1 MNTNAYVYINTFLPV
16 YILLTN
22 CLLTKYVYI
31 INVYIIILTNDNYNN
46 YSEANT
52 NSTNSIISDNNS
64 IIISDNIKNE
74 YKWSNGITKIALWE

>member
-1 MNTNAYVYINTFLPV
+1 MNTNEYIYINTFLSV

-31 INVYIIILTNDNYNN
+31 INVYIIILTDDIYNN

-52 NSTNSIISDNNS
+52 NSTNSIIVLSVV
-64 IIISDNIKNE
+64 IIV
-74 YKWSNGITKIALWE
+74 

>member
-31 INVYIIILTNDNYNN
+31 INVYIIILTDDIYNN

-52 NSTNSIISDNNS
+52 NSTNSIIVLSVV
-64 IIISDNIKNE
+64 IIV
-74 YKWSNGITKIALWE
+74 

>member
-31 INVYIIILTNDNYNN
+31 INVYIIILTDDKYNN

-52 NSTNSIISDNNS
+52 NSTNSIIVLSVV
-64 IIISDNIKNE
+64 IIV
-74 YKWSNGITKIALWE
+74 

>member
-31 INVYIIILTNDNYNN
+31 INIYIIILSDDIYNN

-52 NSTNSIISDNNS
+52 NSTNGIIVLSVV
-64 IIISDNIKNE
+64 IIV
-74 YKWSNGITKIALWE
+74 

>member
-31 INVYIIILTNDNYNN
+31 INVYIIILSDDIYNN

-52 NSTNSIISDNNS
+52 NSTNGIIVLSVV
-64 IIISDNIKNE
+64 IIV
-74 YKWSNGITKIALWE
+74 

>member
-31 INVYIIILTNDNYNN
+31 INVYIIILTDDIYNN

-52 NSTNSIISDNNS
+52 NSSNSIIVLSVV
-64 IIISDNIKNE
+64 IIVLSEVLFKKNT
-74 YKWSNGITKIALWE
+74 NGITRIEL

>member
-1 MNTNAYVYINTFLPV
+1 MNINVYVYINTFLPV

-31 INVYIIILTNDNYNN
+31 INVYIIILTDDIYNN

-52 NSTNSIISDNNS
+52 NSTNSIIVLSVV
-64 IIISDNIKNE
+64 IIV
-74 YKWSNGITKIALWE
+74 

>member
-22 CLLTKYVYI
+22 YLLTKYVYI
-31 INVYIIILTNDNYNN
+31 INDYIIILTDDIYNN

-52 NSTNSIISDNNS
+52 NSTNSKIVLSVVIIV
-64 IIISDNIKNE
+64 
-74 YKWSNGITKIALWE
+74 

>member
-31 INVYIIILTNDNYNN
+31 INVYIIILTDDIYNN

-52 NSTNSIISDNNS
+52 NITNSIIVLSVV
-64 IIISDNIKNE
+64 IIV
-74 YKWSNGITKIALWE
+74 

>member
-1 MNTNAYVYINTFLPV
+1 MNTNMYVYINTFLPV

-31 INVYIIILTNDNYNN
+31 INIYIIILTDDN

-52 NSTNSIISDNNS
+52 NSTNSIIVLSVV
-64 IIISDNIKNE
+64 IIV
-74 YKWSNGITKIALWE
+74 

>member
-31 INVYIIILTNDNYNN
+31 INIYIIILTDDIYNN

-52 NSTNSIISDNNS
+52 NSTNSIIVLSVV
-64 IIISDNIKNE
+64 IIV
-74 YKWSNGITKIALWE
+74 

>member
-16 YILLTN
+16 HILLTN

-31 INVYIIILTNDNYNN
+31 INVYIIILTDDIYN

-52 NSTNSIISDNNS
+52 NSTNGIIVLAVV
-64 IIISDNIKNE
+64 IIV
-74 YKWSNGITKIALWE
+74 

>member
-1 MNTNAYVYINTFLPV
+1 MNTNVYVYIDTFLPV

-31 INVYIIILTNDNYNN
+31 INIYIIILSDDIYNN

-52 NSTNSIISDNNS
+52 NSTNGIIVLSVV
-64 IIISDNIKNE
+64 IIV
-74 YKWSNGITKIALWE
+74 